1 MSSLYSSLSQALQRW
16 SRPRDN
22 HPSHGFPC
30 TQCPSLSGQILIIDI
45 NILHQY
51 EARLV
56 VHNILPFDET
66 STPDGCGCEMY
77 KGGEKGKH

>member
-1 MSSLYSSLSQALQRW
+1 MTKLRSSLYSQALQRR

-30 TQCPSLSGQILIIDI
+30 TQCPSLSGPILIIDI
-45 NILHQY
+45 EQFS
-51 EARLV
+51 ASRLV
-56 VHNILPFDET
+56 VHNILQFDET

-77 KGGEKGKH
+77 KGGEEGTL